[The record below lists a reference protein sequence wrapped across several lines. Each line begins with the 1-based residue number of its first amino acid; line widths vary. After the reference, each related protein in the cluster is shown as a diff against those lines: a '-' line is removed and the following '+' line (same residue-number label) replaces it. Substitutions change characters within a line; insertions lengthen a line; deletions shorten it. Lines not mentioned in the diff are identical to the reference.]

1 MLQRDAERRADRVTA
16 RYQRIDPTLIAGCG
30 ATVRRDRRPERV
42 TTIRAWTYVAASAAG
57 KATVRGGAPQQRPVV
72 RRRTELTLPPLP
84 RVSPAAASAAL
95 RRSARASRRS
105 RAPSRRAN
113 AAARP

>member
-1 MLQRDAERRADRVTA
+1 MLQRDAERRADRGTA
-16 RYQRIDPTLIAGCG
+16 RYQRIDPTLIAECG

-72 RRRTELTLPPLP
+72 RRRTELTPLPP
-84 RVSPAAASAAL
+84 VSPAGASAAPPHL
-95 RRSARASRRS
+95 APAS
-105 RAPSRRAN
+105 P
-113 AAARP
+113 